1 MDVMRQKNDEIGQA
15 LREKNKKLMQTQE
28 LYDKLKRKAMVGE
41 MQHAASDAVNSNIEA
56 ATGVGTGFSDHFTQP
71 LYEQAASHRHS
82 QTATQRTEHMYPIA
96 NSMRGESRHLADG
109 GWSKPPAP
117 QCWFYYLLGL
127 SLLTSSQADISMTPS
142 THRQRVGN
150 AASLGLSTVP
160 GLVAGTRLQTP
171 SLGRDVRQPVGPYY
185 AGVRTSPTFPGVGLS
200 SGLKSGHGLVHH
212 SGDSQGRFQL
222 ATARLP
228 GT

>member
-117 QCWFYYLLGL
+117 QCWFYYPLGL